1 MAGQR
6 GTGALIGWFVGGAL
20 IGAAVALLIA
30 PQSGKRTRRDLKK
43 QADKSRKSLLESSQD
58 IVARGRELYERGREI
73 AEETAEIFE
82 RGRKI
87 AEKSIN
93 DRL

>member
-1 MAGQR
+1 MENESNNGAFIAWFAG
-6 GTGALIGWFVGGAL
+6 GLL
-20 IGAAVALLIA
+20 LGAAAALLIA
-30 PQSGKRTRRDLKK
+30 PQSGARTRRKIK
-43 QADKSRKSLLESSQD
+43 GQAEKGRRSILESSQD

-73 AEETAEIFE
+73 AEETAELFE

-87 AEKSIN
+87 AEKTIE